1 MVGVGIEVIIIVI
14 LLIFS
19 ILLSIE
25 GRYSARN
32 YLDDYDA
39 ALEDMKYSLDVV
51 AQVLHKL
58 PEMVPQFSLVN
69 ENPLSQILQFFQQM
83 NQNKTDPSLDAA
95 RLRDDEGRFTE
106 HGTEKNKE
114 EPET

>member
-1 MVGVGIEVIIIVI
+1 MGGVGIEIIMIVI

-19 ILLSIE
+19 IALSIE

-39 ALEDMKYSLDVV
+39 ALEEMKYSLDVV

-83 NQNKTDPSLDAA
+83 HENKTDPSLDAT
-95 RLRDDEGRFTE
+95 RLRDGVGRFTE
-106 HGTEKNKE
+106 DGTKE
-114 EPET
+114 SKEDSET

>member
-1 MVGVGIEVIIIVI
+1 MVGVGIEVIVIVI

-19 ILLSIE
+19 ILLSLE

-39 ALEDMKYSLDVV
+39 ALEEMKYSLDVV

-83 NQNKTDPSLDAA
+83 HENKTDSSLDAA
-95 RLRDDEGRFTE
+95 RLRDGEGRYTE
-106 HGTEKNKE
+106 DGTKE
-114 EPET
+114 NEEDSET

>member
-1 MVGVGIEVIIIVI
+1 MVGVGIEVIVIVI

-19 ILLSIE
+19 ILLSLE

-39 ALEDMKYSLDVV
+39 ALEEMKYSLDVV

-83 NQNKTDPSLDAA
+83 HENKTDPSLDAA
-95 RLRDDEGRFTE
+95 RLRDGEGRFTE
-106 HGTEKNKE
+106 DGTKEKE
-114 EPET
+114 EDFAT